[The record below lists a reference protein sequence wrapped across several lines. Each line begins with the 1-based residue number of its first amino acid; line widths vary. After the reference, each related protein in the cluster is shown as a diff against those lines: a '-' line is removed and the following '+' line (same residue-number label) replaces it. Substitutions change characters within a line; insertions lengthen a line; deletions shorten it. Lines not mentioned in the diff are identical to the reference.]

1 VILVDRALER
11 RERAGNPIKVGL
23 VGSGFMGRAV
33 AHQLLT
39 NVPGMT
45 LAGVAG
51 RSLGGAALAYEGNGA
66 VPIRTAETLY
76 QLEEAIVRGR
86 SVVTDDPLLLCRAEE
101 VDAIVDAT
109 GDVECGARVAA
120 EAIAHGKHVILMN
133 AELDA
138 TLGPILKIHAERAG
152 VILTGADGDE
162 PAVAM
167 NLLRFVRSIGLEPVL
182 AGNIKGFYDP
192 YRTPA
197 TQADFAAAT
206 GQNAHMVTSFA
217 DGTKLSLETTLVANA
232 TGFAVGK
239 RGMHGHRCAHVNDV
253 IEHFSAE
260 ELRARPLVDF
270 VLGAEPGSGA
280 FVVGYGDDEF
290 ARGYLRTFKLGDGP
304 LHVFYRP
311 FHLPHLE
318 VPFTVGRAVLF
329 QDAAVTPLAGP
340 VCETVAVA
348 KRDLEAGEALD
359 GIGGFAC
366 YGTIENSE
374 TARDQDLLPMGL
386 ARGCRLKREVPTD
399 QAISYADVELP
410 RDRLVDR
417 LWAEQLAYF
426 SSASP
431 AESRAEHPLVV

>member
-1 VILVDRALER
+1 
-11 RERAGNPIKVGL
+11 
-23 VGSGFMGRAV
+23 
-33 AHQLLT
+33 
-39 NVPGMT
+39 
-45 LAGVAG
+45 
-51 RSLGGAALAYEGNGA
+51 
-66 VPIRTAETLY
+66 
-76 QLEEAIVRGR
+76 
-86 SVVTDDPLLLCRAEE
+86 
-101 VDAIVDAT
+101 
-109 GDVECGARVAA
+109 
-120 EAIAHGKHVILMN
+120 
-133 AELDA
+133 
-138 TLGPILKIHAERAG
+138 

-162 PAVAM
+162 PGVAM

-197 TQADFAAAT
+197 TQAEFAAAT

-232 TGFAVGK
+232 TGFAVRK

-253 IEHFSAE
+253 IEHFSPD

-290 ARGYLRTFKLGDGP
+290 ARAYLRTFKLGDGP

-318 VPFTVGRAVLF
+318 VPFTVARAVLF
-329 QDAAVTPLAGP
+329 QDAAVTALAGP

-348 KRDLEAGEALD
+348 KRDLKADEALD
-359 GIGGFAC
+359 GIGGFTC

-374 TARDQDLLPMGL
+374 SARAQDLLPMGL
-386 ARGCRLKREVPTD
+386 GRGCRLKRDVPAD

-410 RDRLVDR
+410 EGRLVDR

-426 SSASP
+426 GSGNAGMRP
-431 AESRAEHPLVV
+431 AESRPEHSLVI